1 MPNKDPFRTLDDPEP
16 PAVTSSA
23 LDPQSIKKSQIQAG
37 SISSGAYYADGLRA
51 GIWRMKLPA
60 GRPSWLRRLFVWL
73 LLGWKWEQ

>member
-1 MPNKDPFRTLDDPEP
+1 MPNKDPFRTLDDPE

-51 GIWRMKLPA
+51 GVCRMELPA
-60 GRPSWLRRLFVWL
+60 GRPNWWRRFWAWA